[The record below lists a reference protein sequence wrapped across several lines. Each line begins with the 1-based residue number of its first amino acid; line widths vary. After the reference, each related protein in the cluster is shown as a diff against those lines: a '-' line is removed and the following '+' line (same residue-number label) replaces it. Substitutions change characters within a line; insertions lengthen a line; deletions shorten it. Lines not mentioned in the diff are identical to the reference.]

1 MQVKLNGKPEDIK
14 VSTLAE
20 LVKLKGFN
28 CARVV
33 IEHNLKIVSE
43 EKLGEIRLNEND
55 VIEVLAF
62 IGGG

>member
-1 MQVKLNGKPEDIK
+1 MQVKLNGEIEDIK
-14 VSTLAE
+14 VKTLGE
-20 LVKLKGFN
+20 LVKFKGFN

-43 EKLGEIRLNEND
+43 EKLDEIRLNEND

>member
-1 MQVKLNGKPEDIK
+1 MQVKLNGKNEDVK
-14 VSTLAE
+14 AVTLSE
-20 LVKLKGFN
+20 LVQLKGFN

-33 IEHNLKIVSE
+33 IEHNLKIVPE
-43 EKLGEIRLNEND
+43 EKLAQTDLKEND

>member
-14 VSTLAE
+14 ANTLAE

-43 EKLGEIRLNEND
+43 EKLGEIILNEND